1 MHCEIDT
8 NQVHPRGRFRLPIL
22 LRLLLQLAPL
32 TPQQEEPP
40 DDDPHL
46 PGR

>member
-32 TPQQEEPP
+32 TPQQEEPAEN
-40 DDDPHL
+40 DPHL